1 LCSSP
6 NMGCNFSKR
15 RDHAS
20 YQVASAIADAIV
32 RAGDPDAI
40 DLERMCELRVPHEPY
55 PEWHA
60 ARADAAVA
68 LLVERM
74 RAERLHHR
82 EADVMLC
89 LLLIAYVYGLREGC
103 TVEINPNDCVTV
115 APIVKVGTSDI
126 DRSSC
131 QLRRTHRLSHCG
143 GLKPPLPPSRKASGS
158 LAA

>member
-1 LCSSP
+1 
-6 NMGCNFSKR
+6 MGCNFSKR

-40 DLERMCELRVPHEPY
+40 DLERMCGLRVPHKPY
-55 PEWHA
+55 PEWRA
-60 ARADAAVA
+60 PRADAAVA

-74 RAERLHHR
+74 RTERLHHR

-89 LLLIAYVYGLREGC
+89 LLLIAYIYGLREGC
-103 TVEINPNDCVTV
+103 MVEIDDDDYVTV
-115 APIVKVGTSDI
+115 APVVKVGRSDT

-131 QLRRTHRLSHCG
+131 QLSKTHHRLSHGG
-143 GLKPPLPPSRKASGS
+143 GLKRGHDLHHD
-158 LAA
+158 L